1 MCFSL
6 YNAAP
11 ASKVVDIISTW
22 YALAG
27 LALFTYIGWS
37 HEPAQHLRG
46 QCGLCSDQYSWNF
59 QSVHDT
65 VHPTFVCFIIPD
77 LFRGLQS
84 SAATFIATG
93 IATVQL
99 QLSVTDLML
108 ATLAALSEKTVIN
121 IALCLRAPTKL
132 LTLLWLRDAGG
143 ASLVR
148 QICSFCVGL
157 AAASAPFGWA
167 AGRLVQVIRPA

>member
-93 IATVQL
+93 
-99 QLSVTDLML
+99 
-108 ATLAALSEKTVIN
+108 
-121 IALCLRAPTKL
+121 
-132 LTLLWLRDAGG
+132 G

>member
-1 MCFSL
+1 MAPLPSDMMIKSESDHACDEHQHDKAEIRTRRSTMCFSL

-11 ASKVVDIISTW
+11 ASKVVDIIST
-22 YALAG
+22 
-27 LALFTYIGWS
+27 
-37 HEPAQHLRG
+37 
-46 QCGLCSDQYSWNF
+46 CDQYSWNF

-93 IATVQL
+93 
-99 QLSVTDLML
+99 
-108 ATLAALSEKTVIN
+108 
-121 IALCLRAPTKL
+121 
-132 LTLLWLRDAGG
+132 G